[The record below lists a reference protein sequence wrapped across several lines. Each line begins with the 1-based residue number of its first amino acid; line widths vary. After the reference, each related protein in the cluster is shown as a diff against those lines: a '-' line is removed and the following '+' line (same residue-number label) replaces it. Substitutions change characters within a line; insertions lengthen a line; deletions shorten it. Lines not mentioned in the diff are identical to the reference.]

1 MLVGRDPLRKR
12 GGLGARGWYA
22 SENLARKGSFTVR
35 VATVGKRVERGIAE
49 IHPIGGLAPV
59 GSPTVNEKMAA
70 GLGGSVAIV

>member
-1 MLVGRDPLRKR
+1 MRRKEREREGERRIPRWVGLKGGRRGKR
-12 GGLGARGWYA
+12 GR
-22 SENLARKGSFTVR
+22 
-35 VATVGKRVERGIAE
+35 AE